1 MRLKNKVIGISG
13 AASGIGRACAVA
25 AAVEGANVALGD
37 IDQHGL
43 TETARLVEETGQQAV
58 SHLVDV
64 TSETDQSDLV
74 TLAAAKFGGLH
85 GWVGSAGTGSS
96 DTVLDHSRD
105 EWRRVMHINVE
116 GVFFGAQAAA
126 RYMREH
132 DGGSLV
138 NIASMYGQ
146 RAFPLRA
153 AYCTSKAAVIM
164 LTQVMALELAEH
176 NIRVNA
182 VAPGYTDTP
191 LFQAGLV
198 RDGQWKLDRM
208 LERVPT
214 GRLAHPDEIAKA
226 AIFLLSDDASYV
238 NGHTLTADG
247 GWVIN
252 GKW

>member
-1 MRLKNKVIGISG
+1 
-13 AASGIGRACAVA
+13 
-25 AAVEGANVALGD
+25 
-37 IDQHGL
+37 
-43 TETARLVEETGQQAV
+43 
-58 SHLVDV
+58 
-64 TSETDQSDLV
+64 
-74 TLAAAKFGGLH
+74 
-85 GWVGSAGTGSS
+85 
-96 DTVLDHSRD
+96 
-105 EWRRVMHINVE
+105 
-116 GVFFGAQAAA
+116 
-126 RYMREH
+126 
-132 DGGSLV
+132 
-138 NIASMYGQ
+138 
-146 RAFPLRA
+146 
-153 AYCTSKAAVIM
+153 M

>member
-74 TLAAAKFGGLH
+74 ILAAAKFGGLH

-116 GVFFGAQAAA
+116 GVLFGAQAAA

-182 VAPGYTDTP
+182 VAPGYIDTDMIAP
-191 LFQAGLV
+191 APQEW
-198 RDGQWKLDRM
+198 RDAL
-208 LERVPT
+208 LERVPCGRVGEGEDVANCVLFLASEKSDYIT
-214 GRLAHPDEIAKA
+214 GATID
-226 AIFLLSDDASYV
+226 V
-238 NGHTLTADG
+238 NGGLYMR
-247 GWVIN
+247 
-252 GKW
+252 